1 MLKHTGIQFEI
12 TNTQIALIGKK
23 TKKTTGKPIVVRGTV
38 LDENNEPVIGAN
50 VVVEGTTTGVITD
63 FNGEYS
69 LEAPEGANLQISY
82 IGYTSQTV
90 KAGNKSA
97 VIKLKED
104 SQMLSEVVVVGYGT
118 MKKQDLTGAV
128 NSLKAT
134 DNGERTASDY
144 SRYVA
149 LRCCGFGCWYGDR
162 CKREYKYDDS
172 W

>member
-118 MKKQDLTGAV
+118 MK
-128 NSLKAT
+128 
-134 DNGERTASDY
+134 
-144 SRYVA
+144 SRI
-149 LRCCGFGCWYGDR
+149 
-162 CKREYKYDDS
+162 
-172 W
+172 